1 MNLKHFKNN
10 PLIFAEFCRRVQHLM
25 GAIAMRRTKKQMV
38 DGKPIVELPER
49 NVFVEHVKLSEEE
62 RSLYDAMQNEGK
74 IIVSRQ
80 VRSERVP
87 HGEQSRVLA
96 INLIVLK
103 MAHYILIK
111 QSIFGRN
118 F

>member
-1 MNLKHFKNN
+1 
-10 PLIFAEFCRRVQHLM
+10 M

-49 NVFVEHVKLSEEE
+49 NVFVEHIKLSEEE

-87 HGEQSRVLA
+87 HGEQRRVLV

-111 QSIFGRN
+111 QSIL
-118 F
+118 